1 MSGKKN
7 PLNKSVTSK
16 DVAKQAG
23 VSQSTVSR
31 VFNSPEGCNVK
42 PLIKEKVLRV
52 AKELGY
58 RPNLVARGMISGKTN
73 IVGLV
78 VGDSLGPFYN
88 TIINGF
94 VKKIQEIGKQCL
106 VFKVPR
112 QDQIDQIIEKVIQFQ
127 VEAVVIT
134 ASAMTKVMAETIA
147 DNDIPVVLFNRFI
160 PGMDINTV
168 YVDPIHGSGLVA
180 DYLCENGHRNIGYIQ
195 FKKETSEEI
204 EKKIG
209 FYSKLRR
216 HQIYQIQEER
226 SAYDYQDGY
235 QAGLRMLQK
244 DNPPS
249 AVFCTSDLIAMGV
262 MDAARYKL
270 GVKIPEELSVIGY
283 DNIEM
288 ASWESYSL
296 STIHQ
301 PVQQMIEEVVNMVNE
316 LLTDGTC
323 QEHIKMI
330 EPQLI
335 LRKSSGKK
343 MNCVK
348 YEKIG
353 K

>member
-1 MSGKKN
+1 
-7 PLNKSVTSK
+7 
-16 DVAKQAG
+16 
-23 VSQSTVSR
+23 
-31 VFNSPEGCNVK
+31 
-42 PLIKEKVLRV
+42 
-52 AKELGY
+52 
-58 RPNLVARGMISGKTN
+58 MI
-73 IVGLV
+73 
-78 VGDSLGPFYN
+78 
-88 TIINGF
+88 
-94 VKKIQEIGKQCL
+94 
-106 VFKVPR
+106 R
-112 QDQIDQIIEKVIQFQ
+112 Q
-127 VEAVVIT
+127 
-134 ASAMTKVMAETIA
+134 
-147 DNDIPVVLFNRFI
+147 
-160 PGMDINTV
+160 
-168 YVDPIHGSGLVA
+168 
-180 DYLCENGHRNIGYIQ
+180 
-195 FKKETSEEI
+195 
-204 EKKIG
+204 
-209 FYSKLRR
+209 
-216 HQIYQIQEER
+216 HQIYQIQEEK

-270 GVKIPEELSVIGY
+270 GIKIPEELSVIGY

-316 LLTDGTC
+316 LLIDGTC

-348 YEKIG
+348 
-353 K
+353 